1 MKRLGKIL
9 IGVTVVAGLI
19 GGGVWYFKQRSA
31 QNPETR
37 YKMSEVEKG
46 DVTQTVSANGT
57 LNPVV
62 LISVGTQVSGTVRKL
77 YVDFND
83 KVKKGQPLLELD
95 DALVSATERQS
106 AASVVNAQAT
116 LDLAQANEARMKALL
131 AQEYVSKQEYD
142 QSSQAL
148 KSAPAQ
154 LALARAQNERDR
166 ANLNFT
172 VIRSPVDGVVI
183 DRVVD
188 LGQTVAASFQT
199 PTLIKIA
206 QDLSEMRIDTSFAEA
221 DIGGIREGQKAR
233 FTVDAFPNRNFIGEV
248 QQIRLNPTNQ
258 QNVVTYNVRINV
270 SNPEQVLLPGMTAYV
285 NIGVQKRE
293 GACWCRM
300 RRCASSRP
308 MRLKRKQK
316 TARNRQLQA
325 CPAWARAW
333 GPVPMAL
340 RPRPGGG
347 KGKKRDGQ
355 SGTVYILSGDEIK
368 PVSHPARHYRQPQY
382 RGGRRRAEG
391 GRSRRHRRKHQR
403 RQAAFQR
410 RHADVL
416 MVESVIRVVGLGKS
430 YETAAGLFP
439 ALKGVDLE
447 IQPGEYMAIMGP
459 SGSGKSTFMNL
470 LGCLDTPTLGDYF
483 LAGQN
488 VAHMDK
494 DALAILRN
502 RTLGF
507 RLPGLQPAAAHEPAG
522 QRRPAAG
529 LCRFRQGNPPGQGAR
544 AARQGRARPNTP
556 SHYRIV
562 FPAAS
567 SSAWRLPGRWSIP
580 RNSSWPT
587 SRPATS
593 TATPARKSCVCS
605 TT

>member
-1 MKRLGKIL
+1 MKRFGKIL
-9 IGVTVVAGLI
+9 IGVTVIAGLI
-19 GGGVWYFKQRSA
+19 GGGVWYFNQRAA

-37 YKMSEVEKG
+37 YKMSTVEKS

-95 DALVSATERQS
+95 DALVAAAERQS

-116 LDLAQANEARMKALL
+116 LDLAVANEARMKALL

-148 KSAPAQ
+148 KSAKAQ

-233 FTVDAFPNRNFIGEV
+233 FTVDAFPNRNFVGEV

-293 GACWCRM
+293 GA
-300 RRCASSRP
+300 
-308 MRLKRKQK
+308 L
-316 TARNRQLQA
+316 L
-325 CPAWARAW
+325 
-333 GPVPMAL
+333 VPNAAL
-340 RPRPGGG
+340 RFKPADAADKKPENGQKAAPTGGMSGMGPGMGGDGGAPKAGGG

-355 SGTVYILSGDEIK
+355 SGTVYILSGGEIK
-368 PVSHPARHYRQPQY
+368 PLAIQLGITDNRNT
-382 RGGRRRAEG
+382 E
-391 GRSRRHRRKHQR
+391 
-403 RQAAFQR
+403 
-410 RHADVL
+410 
-416 MVESVIRVVGLGKS
+416 VVGG
-430 YETAAGLFP
+430 E
-439 ALKGVDLE
+439 LKEGDRVITGENTNGVK
-447 IQPGEYMAIMGP
+447 PP
-459 SGSGKSTFMNL
+459 SSVGMRMF
-470 LGCLDTPTLGDYF
+470 
-483 LAGQN
+483 
-488 VAHMDK
+488 
-494 DALAILRN
+494 
-502 RTLGF
+502 
-507 RLPGLQPAAAHEPAG
+507 
-522 QRRPAAG
+522 
-529 LCRFRQGNPPGQGAR
+529 
-544 AARQGRARPNTP
+544 
-556 SHYRIV
+556 
-562 FPAAS
+562 
-567 SSAWRLPGRWSIP
+567 
-580 RNSSWPT
+580 
-587 SRPATS
+587 
-593 TATPARKSCVCS
+593 
-605 TT
+605 